1 MFSKKNNDL
10 IFFSLVFIYIF
21 SISFNQFYTQHWTSI
36 LDQDPVIIYNALLV
50 SSGIEQ
56 EYRDHPAYTTIM
68 ILGGIFKFLS
78 LFFDDFK
85 IDKVMSSETIDD
97 SFQILFYIA
106 RVLNSLYIFLTAIFF
121 YKVLKQL
128 KIKKKFVF

>member
-1 MFSKKNNDL
+1 
-10 IFFSLVFIYIF
+10 
-21 SISFNQFYTQHWTSI
+21 
-36 LDQDPVIIYNALLV
+36 
-50 SSGIEQ
+50 
-56 EYRDHPAYTTIM
+56 M

-128 KIKKKFVF
+128 KIKKEICILKYINIHFFS